1 MRPPAQRRRRRTDSR
16 HDPVVNQAPSPALVT
31 QRAVQRLPRL
41 ALLLFCAAY
50 VLPGLFGRDPWR
62 NADQTAFGYML
73 AIAEGRTGWLAP
85 TIGGLTPEN
94 AVLPHWLGAASIWLL
109 SPFVDAPLA
118 ARVPFGLLLAGVLVL
133 TWYTTFQLARTEAA
147 QPVAFAFGGEA
158 EPVDY
163 ARAMADGALLAL
175 IASLGLLQL
184 GHETTPELA
193 QLFAT
198 ALVLWA
204 CAAAPFR
211 GWRAR
216 FAMLIGLPLLAAC
229 GAPMMAVL
237 FGIAATVTTA
247 RSSYAAGRSFA
258 PWAAAAVV
266 LAAALALALGT
277 WGWRVEFK
285 ASVDQG
291 LQLLRLWVWFLWPVW
306 LLALW
311 TLWRWRHHLTK
322 RHVSLP
328 LALSVVSLLACIA
341 GGGFDRALMLGL
353 PGFAVLAAFA
363 LPTLQRGTSAAVDW
377 FSVFFFSIAALA
389 IWVIYVA
396 MVAGTPPRIAANVVR
411 LAPGFSLSFSTLP
424 FLVAVA
430 GTCAWFVLV
439 RWRTGRHQHALWKS
453 LVLPAGGVALA
464 WLLLMTLW
472 LPLLDYARSNRPW
485 VARLAP
491 HIPKA
496 AGCVA
501 VPGYPRTAVAALE
514 QYGRWRVEAR
524 PIAAE
529 RCAVMLR
536 QERRGQPEVT
546 APDGWEVVAR
556 IRRPT
561 DRDES
566 TVVLRRLR

>member
-1 MRPPAQRRRRRTDSR
+1 MNPT
-16 HDPVVNQAPSPALVT
+16 PSPALVT

-73 AIAEGRTGWLAP
+73 AIAEGRTGWLTPA
-85 TIGGLTPEN
+85 IGGLAPEN
-94 AVLPHWLGAASIWLL
+94 AMLPHWLGAASIWLL
-109 SPFVDAPLA
+109 SPFIDAPLA
-118 ARVPFGLLLAGVLVL
+118 ARIPFGLLLAGVLVL
-133 TWYTTFQLARTEAA
+133 TWYTTFHLARTAAA

-204 CAAAPFR
+204 CAAAPYR

-216 FAMLIGLPLLAAC
+216 AAMLLGLPLLAAC
-229 GAPMMAVL
+229 GAPMIATL
-237 FGIAATVTTA
+237 FGVAACGITA

-258 PWAAAAVV
+258 PWAGVAIA
-266 LAAALALALGT
+266 LAASLAWLLGT
-277 WGWRVEFK
+277 WGWRIGFETNVE
-285 ASVDQG
+285 QG

-306 LLALW
+306 LLAMW
-311 TLWRWRHHLTK
+311 TLWRWRRHLAK
-322 RHVSLP
+322 RHIALP

-363 LPTLQRGTSAAVDW
+363 LPTLQRGASAAVDW

-389 IWVIYVA
+389 IWVIYAA
-396 MVAGTPPRIAANVVR
+396 MVTGIPTRTAANVAK
-411 LAPGFSLSFSTLP
+411 LAPGFALQFSALP
-424 FLVAVA
+424 FVVAAA
-430 GTCAWFVLV
+430 GTLAWLVLV

-491 HIPKA
+491 HIPPGSCIA
-496 AGCVA
+496 A
-501 VPGYPRTAVAALE
+501 PGYPRSAVAALE
-514 QYGRWRVEAR
+514 QYGHWTVDARSMAVE
-524 PIAAE
+524 P
-529 RCAVMLR
+529 CAVMLR
-536 QERRGQPEVT
+536 QERRGQPEVV
-546 APDGWEVVAR
+546 APAGWELVAR

-561 DRDES
+561 DREES

>member
-1 MRPPAQRRRRRTDSR
+1 
-16 HDPVVNQAPSPALVT
+16 
-31 QRAVQRLPRL
+31 
-41 ALLLFCAAY
+41 LLLFCAAY

-62 NADQTAFGYML
+62 NADQAAFGYML

-85 TIGGLTPEN
+85 TIGGLLPEN
-94 AVLPHWLGAASIWLL
+94 ALLPHWLGAASIWLL
-109 SPFVDAPLA
+109 SPGINAPMA
-118 ARVPFGLLLAGVLVL
+118 ARLPFGLLLAGVLVL
-133 TWYTTFQLARTEAA
+133 TWYTMFQLARTEAA

-193 QLFAT
+193 QLFAA
-198 ALVLWA
+198 ALALWA

-216 FAMLIGLPLLAAC
+216 IAILAALPLLAAS
-229 GAPMMAVL
+229 GAPTVATL
-237 FGIAATVTTA
+237 FGTAACVFTA
-247 RSSYAAGRSFA
+247 RSTYAAVRRFA
-258 PWAAAAVV
+258 PWAALATV
-266 LAAALALALGT
+266 LAALLAWVLGT
-277 WGWRVEFK
+277 WAWRVGIE
-285 ASVDQG
+285 ASAAQG
-291 LQLLRLWVWFLWPVW
+291 LQLLRQWLWFLWPVW

-311 TLWRWRHHLTK
+311 TLWRWRRHVNK
-322 RHVSLP
+322 RHIALP
-328 LALSVVSLLACIA
+328 LALASVSLLANIA

-389 IWVIYVA
+389 IWVIYAA
-396 MVAGTPPRIAANVVR
+396 MVTGTPARTAANVTK
-411 LAPGFSLSFSTLP
+411 LAPGFALEFSWLP
-424 FLVAVA
+424 FGIAVA
-430 GTCAWFVLV
+430 GTLAWLVLV

-453 LVLPAGGVALA
+453 LVLPAGGVALS

-485 VARLAP
+485 VSQLAP
-491 HIPKA
+491 LVP
-496 AGCVA
+496 AGACIDA
-501 VPGYPRTAVAALE
+501 PGYSRSAVAALE
-514 QYGRWRVEAR
+514 QYGRWRVEAG
-524 PIAAE
+524 PGAVSS
-529 RCAVMLR
+529 CALMLR
-536 QERRGQPEVT
+536 QERRGQPPT
-546 APDGWEVVAR
+546 ALPAGWELVAR

-561 DRDES
+561 DRDE
-566 TVVLRRLR
+566 TTLVLRRLR